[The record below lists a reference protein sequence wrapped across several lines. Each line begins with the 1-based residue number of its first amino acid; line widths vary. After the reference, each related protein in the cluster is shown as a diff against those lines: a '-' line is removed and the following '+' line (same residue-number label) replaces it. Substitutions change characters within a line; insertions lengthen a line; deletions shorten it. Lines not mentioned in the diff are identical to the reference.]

1 MREILDKELDIL
13 NDKLILMA
21 DLVII
26 AIEKSIK
33 ALLNKDKELAISVI
47 KEDEIINRREREI
60 DNLCLSIILRQ
71 NPVASDL
78 RLVSS
83 ILKIIRDLERIGDQ
97 AADISEISMF
107 FKKDCGLNI
116 IKIPQMAH
124 LATSMVEDSI
134 KALVDGDLDLCD
146 KVIKRDDLVDNMFHS
161 IKEELLIMIKDKEE
175 ISFKALDLL
184 MIAKYLER
192 IGDHSENIAQW
203 VIYSIT
209 GESPKD

>member
-33 ALLNKDKELAISVI
+33 ALLNKDKDLAISVI

-161 IKEELLIMIKDKEE
+161 IKEELLTMIKDKEE